1 MARRFPGEDDRL
13 QDHVSQE
20 LVNDIRRLYPSGGPV
35 PANVDEA
42 VLAAARARITTRR
55 RAWIVLRRVSIAAT
69 AAAAAVGLAVWIGQ
83 GGLQS
88 TPTAEMTVA
97 ALTPADPVTPAG
109 PKDIDR
115 NGHVNILDAFMLAR
129 HLDERLRTTADTSG
143 ADALVGPQ
151 ELTKRGRI
159 GEKRGQKLFLEGS
172 GSVDSS
178 ERDEK
183 MASDPFIAGGRSPDW
198 DFNGDGMVDQGDVDA
213 VAMAAVSLKG
223 GAS

>member
-1 MARRFPGEDDRL
+1 MARQFPGEDDRL
-13 QDHVSQE
+13 QDDVPQE
-20 LVNDIRRLYPSGGPV
+20 LVSGLRRLCPSGGRV
-35 PANVDEA
+35 PADVDE
-42 VLAAARARITTRR
+42 VILAAARARITTRR
-55 RAWIVLRRVSIAAT
+55 RAWIVLRRVSIAGT

-88 TPTAEMTVA
+88 APTAEMTVA

-129 HLDERLRTTADTSG
+129 HLDERLSSEADISG

-151 ELTKRGRI
+151 ELAKRGQL
-159 GEKRGQKLFLEGS
+159 EKRGQKPFGEGA
-172 GSVDSS
+172 GSVESS
-178 ERDEK
+178 ERNEK
-183 MASDPFIAGGRSPDW
+183 MASDPFIAGGRSPNW
-198 DFNGDGMVDQGDVDA
+198 DFNGDGVVDQGDVDA

>member
-1 MARRFPGEDDRL
+1 MARRFPGEDGRL
-13 QDHVSQE
+13 QDHVPQE
-20 LVNDIRRLYPSGGPV
+20 LVGDMRRLHPPGGPV

-129 HLDERLRTTADTSG
+129 HLDERLSSKADGSG
-143 ADALVGPQ
+143 ADAPVGPQ
-151 ELTKRGRI
+151 TT
-159 GEKRGQKLFLEGS
+159 KRGQKPFLEDDGR
-172 GSVDSS
+172 GEYPERRPRIAS
-178 ERDEK
+178 E
-183 MASDPFIAGGRSPDW
+183 PFIAGGRSPDW
-198 DFNGDGMVDQGDVDA
+198 DFNGDGVVDQGDVDA
-213 VAMAAVSLKG
+213 VAMAAVRLKG